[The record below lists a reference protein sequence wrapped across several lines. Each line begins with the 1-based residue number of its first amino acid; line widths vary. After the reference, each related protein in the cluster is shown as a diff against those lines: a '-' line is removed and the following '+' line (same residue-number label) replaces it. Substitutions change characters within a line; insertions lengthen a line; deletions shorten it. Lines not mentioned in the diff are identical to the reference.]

1 MRAHGLGDGTQQLRQ
16 IARRAIGDVL
26 VGKVGTPD
34 ARVLA
39 DQHDLAHTAG
49 NQVAHLGD
57 DALGIARMIAAAD
70 VGNHAEAAEA
80 VAAIGNL
87 DVGDSTLDG
96 TFDLRDI
103 GCNLALDTQHAIDD
117 RHDAVFLVGL
127 HKGSDL
133 GQLVRQVIA
142 IARRARSRT

>member
-96 TFDLRDI
+96 TFDLREYR
-103 GCNLALDTQHAIDD
+103 LQ
-117 RHDAVFLVGL
+117 
-127 HKGSDL
+127 S
-133 GQLVRQVIA
+133 
-142 IARRARSRT
+142 RARHPARHR